1 MKIVWI
7 CPRIITETD
16 APRGLKPEIV
26 TICGQ
31 EFAVFRNSSCYF
43 QDGGVRFSR
52 ENLNGHAYFVA
63 LGDGRYTSASSA
75 RSDEAMAA
83 RLAGL
88 PDGQLRRYIAETIDK
103 ASNPADHYAEAE
115 AEAEAIKAQRD
126 AERAEYLR
134 VQEERRQ
141 RGIAAEA
148 ARIEKVAREFAN
160 GEEISWEDFEAL
172 CKRYGVVMPIQTVG
186 SARRNVSTVRLGS
199 MTLRRGSNPQRVHA
213 AARELHA
220 ILNTAAVAA

>member
-16 APRGLKPEIV
+16 APRGLKLEIV

-31 EFAVFRNSSCYF
+31 EFAVFRNSSVYF

-88 PDGQLRRYIAETIDK
+88 PDGQLQRYIAETIAK
-103 ASNPADHYAEAE
+103 ASNPADHY

-160 GEEISWEDFEAL
+160 GEEISWEDFETL
-172 CKRYGVVMPIQTVG
+172 CKRYGVVMPIQTIG
-186 SARRNVSTVRLGS
+186 SARRSVSTVRLGS

-220 ILNTAAVAA
+220 IMNTAAVAA